1 MNPMLLKIKT
11 QISIVK
17 QKFVSLG
24 EMLFAQK
31 ISDIWDVSAS
41 LNWYNNVIDAY
52 SGTIRFPYERSFSIE
67 ETIDQT
73 WDMKVNSQFHL
84 SSKTEIQF
92 TGIYIA
98 PKNIP
103 QGRRLSRSS
112 IDIGIKKTVLA
123 GKGTITF
130 SFSDIFND
138 FGIREEIVEKDF
150 TALYENYFETQV
162 ARIAFN
168 YKF

>member
-1 MNPMLLKIKT
+1 M
-11 QISIVK
+11 
-17 QKFVSLG
+17 
-24 EMLFAQK
+24 
-31 ISDIWDVSAS
+31 DVSAS
-41 LNWYNNVIDAY
+41 LNWYNNAIDAY
-52 SGTIRFPYERSFSIE
+52 SGSILFPYQRDFSIE

-84 SSKTEIQF
+84 SSKTEIQI
-92 TGIYIA
+92 TSIYIA

-112 IDIGIKKTVLA
+112 IDIGIKKKVLE

-130 SFSDIFND
+130 SFSDIFNG

-162 ARIAFN
+162 ARIGFN